1 MNRYKNVSDF
11 YWKLFSLA
19 RLRQVTPFSAGMMA
33 NQLLWILVVRVQDL
47 FISGMH
53 GAAAV
58 GQYRTAW
65 RMIELIGQ
73 MLLAPIGSVS
83 LVTLST
89 LQHDAPAF
97 ASAYRRL
104 LGGAALVGFPLLF
117 GFGAV
122 ARELTAVVFGAKW
135 SDTGQI
141 AEVLIFIAVPFV
153 LNYVSG
159 PALAAL
165 NKSGTILVLSAVTLG
180 VTVVLT
186 YFALPHGLIAVA
198 MAYVLR
204 TYVTAPVQQ
213 LVLCRRV
220 GIAPAEILRTLSPP
234 LLASLLMAGILWLSK
249 PQLVMLAGGGLPFLC
264 LAALLGGILYAA
276 GLLCCGRRHLVPY
289 FDLVRT
295 LVRRFWT

>member
-1 MNRYKNVSDF
+1 
-11 YWKLFSLA
+11 
-19 RLRQVTPFSAGMMA
+19 
-33 NQLLWILVVRVQDL
+33 
-47 FISGMH
+47 
-53 GAAAV
+53 
-58 GQYRTAW
+58 
-65 RMIELIGQ
+65 
-73 MLLAPIGSVS
+73 
-83 LVTLST
+83 
-89 LQHDAPAF
+89 
-97 ASAYRRL
+97 
-104 LGGAALVGFPLLF
+104 
-117 GFGAV
+117 
-122 ARELTAVVFGAKW
+122 
-135 SDTGQI
+135 
-141 AEVLIFIAVPFV
+141 V

-180 VTVVLT
+180 VTLVLT
-186 YFALPHGLIAVA
+186 YFALPYGLIAVA

-213 LVLCRRV
+213 LVLCRHV

-249 PQLVMLAGGGLPFLC
+249 PQLVMLAGAGLPFLC

-295 LVRRFWT
+295 LVRRFRT